1 MIAVCIAI
9 PLLLALTA
17 RWLRQYPFVPPVCAG
32 LTLAACLS
40 LPWTGADWGVG
51 LVPDPLGIH
60 LAVLASFAW
69 LAASLLDRG
78 SVVVLAT
85 MAFCLS
91 LALLTGSPELTVLA
105 GGAAA
110 LTAILAQPAGSALPM
125 AVAGLGLALFG
136 LALLHGATGA
146 GLDWTTLAEA
156 ARTASGPALGAGVV
170 LALLGLGCTCLLLPI
185 RAAVFGAAMP
195 KGVAILAGPLAC
207 VWLAVALRLRGVL
220 DGNGHAIAPAV
231 FLVTAGLVLML
242 LAVLCIRMGPDRLLP
257 AALSAFVGAALFGFG
272 LGGAAGTAAGLL
284 ELTLGCLALATAE
297 AGGWV
302 GTAGLAALIG
312 VPPLG
317 LFASAYGLFGSAL
330 ARSLPLAVAFGVLDL
345 ALVTISLRHL
355 VPQPGKVAPIGWVS
369 LVVTLAASWALP
381 PGAVAWLL
389 GIAAAAR

>member
-9 PLLLALTA
+9 PLLLALSA
-17 RWLRQYPFVPPVCAG
+17 RWLRLYPYVPPICAG
-32 LTLAACLS
+32 VTLAACLS
-40 LPWTGADWGVG
+40 LPWTGADWGMG

-60 LAVLASFAW
+60 LAVLVSFGW

-78 SVVVLAT
+78 SVVVPAT
-85 MAFCLS
+85 MAFCLN

-110 LTAILAQPAGSALPM
+110 LSAILAQPSGTALPM

-136 LALLHGATGA
+136 MALLHAATGA

-156 ARTASGPALGAGVV
+156 ARHASGPALGAGVV
-170 LALLGLGCTCLLLPI
+170 LALLGFGCSCLVLPI
-185 RAAVFGAAMP
+185 RAAVFGTAMP
-195 KGVAILAGPLAC
+195 TGVAILSGPLAG
-207 VWLAVALRLRGVL
+207 VWLMVALRLRGVL

-231 FLVTAGLVLML
+231 LLVTAGLALML
-242 LAVLCIRMGPDRLLP
+242 LAVLCIRLGRDRLLP
-257 AALSAFVGAALFGFG
+257 GAIVAFVGAAVFGFG

-297 AGGWV
+297 AGGLV
-302 GTAGLAALIG
+302 GTAGLAALVG

-345 ALVTISLRHL
+345 VLLTMALRRL
-355 VPQPGKVAPIGWVS
+355 VPQPGKVSPIGWVS
-369 LVVTLAASWALP
+369 LVLTLGAGWALT

-389 GIAAAAR
+389 GIAASAR